1 MPGCGPRA
9 SEERWCGGAGGLNL
23 DPAGGTNAGPMP
35 ALLLATLLW
44 AVSFGLIRRHL
55 TELDPTFVAWA
66 RMLLA
71 LPVLLPFVRWRE
83 LSLWPG
89 RPGQVAVRLA
99 GVGAVQYGLMYTGYI
114 AAFGFAAGHE
124 VALFTVTTPLYV
136 SLIADAYARR
146 FDPRNLGLA
155 ALAVAGAVVLQ
166 ARGLRWSDAWIGFGL
181 VQASNL
187 CFAWGQVTYR
197 RLRRTAPAARD
208 HAVFAWLYVGGLAV
222 TTVATTAAGGWTSA
236 ARVSETQG
244 LVLLY
249 LGPVA
254 SGLGFYLWNRGA
266 VAVSAGTLAVFNN
279 LKIPLAV
286 VAALLVFGEHA
297 DLRRLALGG
306 GVMLLAAAL
315 AVRRSPTS

>member
-1 MPGCGPRA
+1 M
-9 SEERWCGGAGGLNL
+9 NL
-23 DPAGGTNAGPMP
+23 GPAGGTNAGPMP
-35 ALLLATLLW
+35 QLLLATLLW

-83 LSLWPG
+83 LSRWPG
-89 RPGQVAVRLA
+89 RPGQVALRLM
-99 GVGAVQYGLMYTGYI
+99 GIGAVQYGLMYTGYI

-166 ARGLRWSDAWIGFGL
+166 ARLQWSDAWIGFGL

-187 CFAWGQVTYR
+187 CFAWGQVSYR
-197 RLRRTAPAARD
+197 RLRRAAPGARD

-222 TTVATTAAGGWTSA
+222 TTLAASAVGGWASA

-244 LVLLY
+244 LALLY
-249 LGPVA
+249 LGVVA

-266 VAVSAGTLAVFNN
+266 VAVSGGVLAVFNN

-286 VAALLVFGEHA
+286 VAALVIFGEAA

-315 AVRRSPTS
+315 AVRRSPMG

>member
-1 MPGCGPRA
+1 MP
-9 SEERWCGGAGGLNL
+9 S
-23 DPAGGTNAGPMP
+23 
-35 ALLLATLLW
+35 LLIATLLW

-55 TELDPTFVAWA
+55 VGLDPTFVAWA

-71 LPVLLPFVRWRE
+71 LPVLLPFVRWAE
-83 LSLWPG
+83 LSRWPG
-89 RPGQVAVRLA
+89 RPGQVALRLA

-146 FDPRNLGLA
+146 FDPVNLGLA
-155 ALAVAGAVVLQ
+155 GLAVAGALVLQ
-166 ARGLRWSDAWIGFGL
+166 ARLAWSDAWVAFAL

-197 RLRRTAPAARD
+197 RLRRDAPGARD

-222 TTVATTAAGGWTSA
+222 TTIATTVAGGWTSA
-236 ARVSETQG
+236 ARVSETQA

-249 LGPVA
+249 LGVVA

-266 VAVSAGTLAVFNN
+266 VTAPAGVLAVFNN

-286 VAALLVFGEHA
+286 VVALVLFGEQA
-297 DLRRLALGG
+297 DLVRLGIGG
-306 GVMLLAAAL
+306 GLMVLAAAL
-315 AVRRSPTS
+315 AVRRSRVR

>member
-1 MPGCGPRA
+1 MP
-9 SEERWCGGAGGLNL
+9 S
-23 DPAGGTNAGPMP
+23 
-35 ALLLATLLW
+35 LLLATLLW

-55 TELDPTFVAWA
+55 TGLDPTFVAWA

-71 LPVLLPFVRWRE
+71 LPVLLPFVRWTE
-83 LSLWPG
+83 LSHWPG
-89 RPGQVAVRLA
+89 RPGPVAVKLA
-99 GVGAVQYGLMYTGYI
+99 GVGAVQYGLMYIGYI

-146 FDPRNLGLA
+146 FDPWNLGLA
-155 ALAVAGAVVLQ
+155 GLAVAGALVLQ
-166 ARGLRWSDAWIGFGL
+166 ARLAWSDAWVAFAL

-197 RLRRTAPAARD
+197 RLRRAAPGARD
-208 HAVFAWLYVGGLAV
+208 HAVFAWLYVGGLVV
-222 TTVATTAAGGWTSA
+222 TTLATTAIGGWTSA

-244 LVLLY
+244 LVLVY
-249 LGPVA
+249 LGVVA

-266 VAVSAGTLAVFNN
+266 VTAPAGVLAVFNN

-286 VAALLVFGEHA
+286 VVALVLFGEQA
-297 DLRRLALGG
+297 DLPRLGLGG
-306 GVMLLAAAL
+306 GLMVLAAAL
-315 AVRRSPTS
+315 AVRRSRVR

>member
-1 MPGCGPRA
+1 MP
-9 SEERWCGGAGGLNL
+9 S
-23 DPAGGTNAGPMP
+23 
-35 ALLLATLLW
+35 LLIATLLW

-55 TELDPTFVAWA
+55 VGLDPTFVAWA

-71 LPVLLPFVRWRE
+71 LPVLLPFVRWTE
-83 LSLWPG
+83 LSRWPG
-89 RPGQVAVRLA
+89 RPGQVALKLA

-146 FDPRNLGLA
+146 FDPVNLGLA
-155 ALAVAGAVVLQ
+155 GLAVAGALVLQ
-166 ARGLRWSDAWIGFGL
+166 ARLAWSDAWVAFAL

-197 RLRRTAPAARD
+197 RLRRDAPGARD

-222 TTVATTAAGGWTSA
+222 TAVATTVAGGWASA

-244 LVLLY
+244 LVLVY
-249 LGPVA
+249 LGVVA

-266 VAVSAGTLAVFNN
+266 VTAPAGVLAVFNN

-286 VAALLVFGEHA
+286 VAALLLFGEQA
-297 DLRRLALGG
+297 DLVRLGIGG
-306 GVMLLAAAL
+306 GLMVLAAAL
-315 AVRRSPTS
+315 AVRRSRVR

>member
-1 MPGCGPRA
+1 MP
-9 SEERWCGGAGGLNL
+9 S
-23 DPAGGTNAGPMP
+23 
-35 ALLLATLLW
+35 LLIATLLW

-55 TELDPTFVAWA
+55 VGLDPTFVAWA

-71 LPVLLPFVRWRE
+71 LPVLLPFVRWAE
-83 LSLWPG
+83 LSRWPG
-89 RPGQVAVRLA
+89 RPGQVALRLA

-114 AAFGFAAGHE
+114 AAFAFAAGHE

-146 FDPRNLGLA
+146 FDPWNLGLA
-155 ALAVAGAVVLQ
+155 GLAVAGALVLQ
-166 ARGLRWSDAWIGFGL
+166 ARSAWSDAWVAFAL

-197 RLRRTAPAARD
+197 RLRRGAPGARD

-222 TTVATTAAGGWTSA
+222 TAVATTVAGGWASA
-236 ARVSETQG
+236 ARVSEAQG
-244 LVLLY
+244 LVLVY
-249 LGPVA
+249 LGVVA

-266 VAVSAGTLAVFNN
+266 VTAPAGVLAVFNN

-286 VAALLVFGEHA
+286 VAALLLFGEQA
-297 DLRRLALGG
+297 DLVRLGIGG
-306 GVMLLAAAL
+306 GLMVLAAAL
-315 AVRRSPTS
+315 AVRRSRVR

>member
-1 MPGCGPRA
+1 VWRLNPGA
-9 SEERWCGGAGGLNL
+9 VS
-23 DPAGGTNAGPMP
+23 GTHGGPMP
-35 ALLLATLLW
+35 SLLLATLLW

-55 TELDPTFVAWA
+55 VGLDPTFVAWA

-71 LPVLLPFVRWRE
+71 LPVLLPFVRWSE
-83 LSLWPG
+83 LSRWTG
-89 RPGQVAVRLA
+89 RPGQVAIKLA

-114 AAFGFAAGHE
+114 AAFAFAAGHE

-146 FDPRNLGLA
+146 FDPWNLGLA
-155 ALAVAGAVVLQ
+155 GLAVAGALVLQ
-166 ARGLRWSDAWIGFGL
+166 ARSAWSDAWVAFAL

-197 RLRRTAPAARD
+197 RLRRGAPGARD

-222 TTVATTAAGGWTSA
+222 TTIATTVAGGWTSA
-236 ARVSETQG
+236 ARVSETQA

-249 LGPVA
+249 LGVVA

-266 VAVSAGTLAVFNN
+266 VTAPAGVLAVFNN

-286 VAALLVFGEHA
+286 VVALVLFGEQA
-297 DLRRLALGG
+297 DLPRLVVGG
-306 GVMLLAAAL
+306 GLMVLAAAL
-315 AVRRSPTS
+315 AVRRSRVR

>member
-1 MPGCGPRA
+1 MP
-9 SEERWCGGAGGLNL
+9 S
-23 DPAGGTNAGPMP
+23 
-35 ALLLATLLW
+35 LLLATLLW

-55 TELDPTFVAWA
+55 VGLDPTFVAWA

-71 LPVLLPFVRWRE
+71 LPVLLPFVRWAE
-83 LSLWPG
+83 LSRWTG
-89 RPGQVAVRLA
+89 RPGQVALKLA

-146 FDPRNLGLA
+146 FDPWNLGLA
-155 ALAVAGAVVLQ
+155 GLAVVGALVLQ
-166 ARGLRWSDAWIGFGL
+166 ARLAWSDAWVAFAL

-197 RLRRTAPAARD
+197 RLRRGAPGARD

-222 TTVATTAAGGWTSA
+222 TTIATTVAGGWTSA

-249 LGPVA
+249 LGVVA

-266 VAVSAGTLAVFNN
+266 VTAPAGVLAVFNN

-286 VAALLVFGEHA
+286 VVALVLFGEQA
-297 DLRRLALGG
+297 DLPRLVVGG
-306 GVMLLAAAL
+306 GLMVLAAAL
-315 AVRRSPTS
+315 AVRRSRVR